1 MFRPRLR
8 TRALCVAAF
17 LLFATP
23 ALAVSIRGG
32 AGPDTLRGT
41 AGADTLVGRAGNDRL
56 FGLAGNDVLTGGPGR
71 DLLDGGNGNDTVRA
85 RDGAVD
91 RVVCGPGRDVAIVDR
106 VESVGGCETVLRS
119 PGGTS
124 PPPPPPPPP
133 APPAPPPP
141 PLPPLGSTPAR
152 AYPFGTEVTLAGDW
166 KVRVVS
172 TIPDAT
178 ALVLAENQFND
189 PPAPGKQFFIVRVQA
204 TYVGTGADSFD
215 GTFRLR
221 AVGPSAVSYNAF
233 DDTCGVIPEEISDSD
248 VFPGGTIEGN
258 VCWQVQSP
266 DAASLVMYDD
276 PLVSDTKVFLALR

>member
-1 MFRPRLR
+1 V
-8 TRALCVAAF
+8 TAF

-32 AGPDTLRGT
+32 AGHDTLRGT
-41 AGADTLVGRAGNDRL
+41 AGADTLVGRAGDDRL

-71 DLLDGGNGNDTVRA
+71 DLFDEGSGSDTVR

-106 VESVGGCETVLRS
+106 VESVRGCETVLRS
-119 PGGTS
+119 PSGTS
-124 PPPPPPPPP
+124 PPPPL
-133 APPAPPPP
+133 P

-178 ALVLAENQFND
+178 ALVMAENQFND
-189 PPAPGKQFFIVRVQA
+189 PPAPGKQFFIVRVRA

-258 VCWQVQSP
+258 VCWQVQPP
-266 DAASLVMYDD
+266 DAASLVVYDD